1 MRRVEA
7 RVVSA
12 LLLLVLGIALASVAL
27 GPDFDPPGHYDGD
40 GDDVGLIWKTLS
52 QWADIPVIGGQ
63 LRFIASVPLDVWRP
77 MTHPDFGQSPGIPS
91 GLAHRLPSG
100 SPRSSEH
107 TRPARPRS
115 GA

>member
-52 QWADIPVIGGQ
+52 QWADIPAIGGQ
-63 LRFIASVPLDVWRP
+63 LRFIASVPLGCVAPDDSSGFRP
-77 MTHPDFGQSPGIPS
+77 VARDPLGSRAPPALLLARSS
-91 GLAHRLPSG
+91 GAHA
-100 SPRSSEH
+100 PRS
-107 TRPARPRS
+107 PA
-115 GA
+115 